1 VPEYRTIMTIARIRH
16 PFDGLPV
23 MLRLPRSALAL
34 VLAVVIA
41 AVSWPAS
48 AVAEHPDVAKRRA
61 AERKTFTDAEIIDGF
76 FRIVFGAEFH
86 VSGRVDRIRKYE
98 EPVRVHVE
106 SRARPDRRKQVAAV
120 VDDIRSKVRHLDIMM
135 AGSRKDANVTVTLVR
150 DRDIEKTIRQF
161 YGREQAARIVKSLEP
176 QCLSGF
182 RKDELFRI
190 QHSDV
195 IIVVDA
201 GAFIFLD
208 CVYEELL
215 QALGPIND
223 DDKLPWTMFNDE
235 VQMGYFDIYDQYL
248 LNILYDPRI
257 RAGMTKEQV
266 KELLPQVLPDVRAW
280 VAKVNGLKE

>member
-1 VPEYRTIMTIARIRH
+1 MRQLVRGVAALVALAVATIA
-16 PFDGLPV
+16 FLP
-23 MLRLPRSALAL
+23 SAAR
-34 VLAVVIA
+34 
-41 AVSWPAS
+41 
-48 AVAEHPDVAKRRA
+48 AEHPEVAKQRA

-76 FRIVFGAEFH
+76 FRVVFGAEFH
-86 VSGRVDRIRKYE
+86 VAGGVDRIRKYE
-98 EPVRVHVE
+98 MPIRVHAD
-106 SRARPDRRKQVAAV
+106 SRARPDRRKQVATV
-120 VDDIRSKVRHLDIMM
+120 VDDIRSKVRHLDIAM
-135 AGSRKDANVTVTLVR
+135 AEDRKAANVVVTLIR
-150 DRDIEKTIRQF
+150 DRDIERTIREF
-161 YGREQAARIVKSLEP
+161 YGREQARKIVRSLEP

-201 GAFIFLD
+201 GEFIFMD

-223 DDKLPWTMFNDE
+223 DDDLPWTMFNDE
-235 VQMGYFDIYDQYL
+235 VQMGFFDVYDQYL

-280 VAKVNGLKE
+280 VAKVNGLKD

>member
-1 VPEYRTIMTIARIRH
+1 MTFAHPIGSVRTRPIPAILC
-16 PFDGLPV
+16 GLFALIVASLVAATLWPV
-23 MLRLPRSALAL
+23 TALAE
-34 VLAVVIA
+34 
-41 AVSWPAS
+41 PA
-48 AVAEHPDVAKRRA
+48 EIAKRRA

-98 EPVRVHVE
+98 MPVRVYAD
-106 SRARPDRRKQVAAV
+106 SRAKPDRRKQVAAT
-120 VDDIRSKVRHLDIMM
+120 VDDIRSKVRHLDIAMVDD
-135 AGSRKDANVTVTLVR
+135 RKDANVTVTLVR

-161 YGREQAARIVKSLEP
+161 YGREQARKIVRSLEP

-182 RKDELFRI
+182 RKDDLFRI

-201 GAFIFLD
+201 GEFIFQD

-223 DDKLPWTMFNDE
+223 DDDLPWTMFNDE
-235 VQMGYFDIYDQYL
+235 VQMGFFDIYDQYL
-248 LNILYDPRI
+248 LNLLYDPRI
-257 RAGMTKEQV
+257 RAGMTSDQV
-266 KELLPQVLPDVRAW
+266 KELLPQILPDVRAW
-280 VAKVNGLKE
+280 IAKANGLKE

>member
-1 VPEYRTIMTIARIRH
+1 MILSLGIGRAIRGMRISGGRLRVPIA
-16 PFDGLPV
+16 L
-23 MLRLPRSALAL
+23 LA
-34 VLAVVIA
+34 AAAIA
-41 AVSWPAS
+41 AASWPAT
-48 AVAEHPDVAKRRA
+48 AAAAEHPEVAKRRA

-98 EPVRVHVE
+98 MPVRVYAD
-106 SRARPDRRKQVAAV
+106 SRAKPDRRKQVVAV
-120 VDDIRSKVRHLDIMM
+120 VEDIRSKIQHLDIAM
-135 AGSRKDANVTVTLVR
+135 ADDRKDANVTVTLVR

-182 RKDELFRI
+182 RKDDLYRI

-201 GAFIFLD
+201 GAFIFQD
-208 CVYEELL
+208 CIYEELL

-223 DDKLPWTMFNDE
+223 DDDLPFTMFNDE
-235 VQMGYFDIYDQYL
+235 VQMGFFDIFDQYL

-266 KELLPQVLPDVRAW
+266 KELLPQILPDVRAW
-280 VAKVNGLKE
+280 VTKVNGLKE